1 MSLTNLL
8 TCYSEYLPEVKR
20 LGLDYTFNNEE
31 LVISISENDVFNY
44 DIDYDQVYHIETV

>member
-8 TCYSEYLPEVKR
+8 TCNSEYLPEVKR

-31 LVISISENDVFNY
+31 LVISMSENDVFNY